1 MYSSQGGRVTLPH
14 PKISLRVHLV
24 IESSIR
30 KAWELVTTQP
40 RAEFNYKTAKE
51 DPLTLELFERLKDQV
66 FNKGLINGFD
76 RSIFSSINREPKV
89 RNFDRSHPDKM
100 PDLLIE
106 FIDCPADGIPSQH
119 GLFIECKPVDAAHSV
134 GSEYCD
140 KGLIRFIRG
149 DYAWAMQNSMMLGY
163 AAPTHSIADKFPKA
177 LNSKKRKYPLNVL
190 TKPTP
195 SLHSQTDSI
204 AQVVVTTT
212 HQRDFRYVETS
223 NKAEAISIRHLWLK
237 R

>member
-1 MYSSQGGRVTLPH
+1 MYPSQGGQVNLPH

-24 IESSIR
+24 IESAIR

-40 RAEFNYKTAKE
+40 RAGFNYKTEKE

-66 FNKGLINGFD
+66 FNKGLIDGFD

-106 FIDCPADGIPSQH
+106 FIDCPADGITSQH
-119 GLFIECKPVDAAHSV
+119 GLFIECKPIDAAHGV

-149 DYAWAMQNSMMLGY
+149 DYAWAMQNGMMLGY
-163 AAPTHSIADKFPKA
+163 AASTHSITSKFTTA
-177 LNSKKRKYPLNVL
+177 LNSRKRKYPLNVIGKASLCPL
-190 TKPTP
+190 TKA
-195 SLHSQTDSI
+195 DSI
-204 AQVVVTTT
+204 AQEVISTI
-212 HQRDFRYVETS
+212 HQRCFKYLETS
-223 NKAEAISIRHLWLK
+223 NAPGPITVRHLWLK